1 MLAVGWGP
9 SMAGEIRVAVASN
22 FAEAA
27 RTLAR
32 AFEQRTGHQVRLSVG
47 STGKHYAQIHHGA
60 PFEVFLAADA
70 KRPML
75 LEKEGKTVPGSR
87 FTYAVGQLVLWS
99 PDPGLVDEQGRVLDR
114 RAFRHL
120 AIANPRL
127 APYGLAAMEV
137 LQQRGLWDDLQRRFV
152 RGENIGQTFQ
162 FVASGNADLGF
173 VAGSQLILDEGPR
186 PGSYWRVPPILHTP
200 IVQQAVLVKNEPIA
214 IEFLAF
220 LESEEGKSIIHQFGY
235 ETP

>member
-1 MLAVGWGP
+1 
-9 SMAGEIRVAVASN
+9 MAGEIRVAVASN

-27 RTLAR
+27 RTLAD
-32 AFEQRTGHQVRLSVG
+32 AFHQRTGHQVRLSVG

-70 KRPML
+70 KRPTL
-75 LEKEGKTVPGSR
+75 LEKEGLTVPGSR

-99 PDPGLVDEQGRVLDR
+99 PDPNFVDAQGAVLDSR
-114 RAFRHL
+114 TFRHL

-127 APYGLAAMEV
+127 APYGRAAVEV
-137 LQQRGLWDDLQRRFV
+137 LQHRGLWDDLQRRFV

-162 FVASGNADLGF
+162 FVVSGNAELGF
-173 VAGSQLILDEGPR
+173 VAASQLILDDGVR
-186 PGSYWRVPPILHTP
+186 AGSYWRVPPELHSA
-200 IVQQAVLVKNEPIA
+200 IVQQAVLVKSEPIA
-214 IEFLAF
+214 IAFLAF
-220 LESEEGKSIIHQFGY
+220 LRSEEGKSIIHRFGY